1 MTKMHYTLELARDL
15 EDFGLMVQ
23 GEEMRRLHAE
33 VERLTK
39 EKAEAYAQG
48 YSHGLYAAR
57 DALNEK
63 FGL

>member
-1 MTKMHYTLELARDL
+1 MTKVPYALELAQDL
-15 EDFGLMVQ
+15 EDLGLAVQ
-23 GEEMRRLHAE
+23 ATEMRRLHDA
-33 VERLTK
+33 VEALTK

-57 DALNEK
+57 NALNEK